1 MGQEAHAQVFDEV
14 EREYLQGGRALI
26 VGSAS
31 PDGTPL
37 ASRGWGFPEFEVD
50 GRVTVLVDRHDRR
63 AHDNLVVGAPAAIT
77 ATDVHTLRSL
87 QMKGRVLSVGPSRPG
102 DDKVV
107 RAYCDAFFGDI
118 ESVDGMHRDILE
130 RMFPEDWFRCEVQVE
145 ERFDQTPGPKAGA
158 PIGTQR

>member
-1 MGQEAHAQVFDEV
+1 VFDEA
-14 EREYLQGGRALI
+14 EREYLLGGRALI

-37 ASRGWGFPEFEVD
+37 ASRGWGFPAFEAAA
-50 GRVTVLVDRHDRR
+50 GLVTVLVDLHDRR
-63 AHDNLVVGAPAAIT
+63 AQENLVVGAPAAVT
-77 ATDVHTLRSL
+77 ATDVQTLRSL
-87 QMKGRVLSVGPSRPG
+87 QMKGRVVSSGPSEPG

-118 ESVDGMHRDILE
+118 ETIDGMHRDILE
-130 RMFPEDWFRCEVQVE
+130 RMFPEDWFRCQVLVE

-158 PIGTQR
+158 PMGSER